1 MRTLFTLLSLHV
13 GMLMLAQSIDKSI
26 ISSAG
31 GLLVSADISM
41 GFTIGESAVG
51 YLLNSNSVDQGFW
64 AGKGILVIPL
74 SIEEEHIDIVVYPNP
89 VAEELTVF
97 SGNSEVLAIQLFSVN
112 AQRVFIQTSNAS
124 EVEHIIDMSYLTKG
138 VYILQL
144 LIKGKGELKEY
155 KIIKN

>member
-1 MRTLFTLLSLHV
+1 MKSVFHGLFLIFSHCLF
-13 GMLMLAQSIDKSI
+13 AQSIDKSI

-51 YLLNSNSVDQGFW
+51 YLLNNNSVDQGFW

-89 VAEELTVF
+89 VVEELTVF